1 MIQDFRRLS
10 LNEADIVPSIPGK
23 IRKADGSYTDVLA
36 ELGVTKT
43 AVTPP
48 DSANASVVRVD
59 GAEYNVSAVLAHI
72 KSKTDIADALNVM
85 TTRGDII
92 YRNATVPARLAK
104 GTSGQVLTQ
113 GANDPAWTAP
123 GDLAFTDSGNKYA
136 TDTLGAALVELGP
149 LLDSDKYQYYIRST
163 KPTTEADQ
171 YEGQVVYSTDTNALQ
186 VCKTPG
192 EQEIDSFEVTSGAVT
207 DSGNITIALN
217 GVNKTVAVVGGT
229 LAVYGATITA
239 GASAAGD
246 ITITLDGAE
255 TDVAVAE
262 SDTAAAVAG
271 KITTA
276 YAADADWTVGN
287 VDAVLTFTA
296 KAKGAKAGAFSIV
309 DTDTTGVTCTA
320 GVTET
325 TPGVDTDS
333 AEDVAT
339 KIRAAEYSGWTTGGT
354 GAVVTFT
361 KDAVGACSAPS
372 FTDTDTTGVDG
383 TFTRTNQGVTDVWE
397 GDGWHAWA
405 PALAWANDTAP
416 ADAVTVARYMVQNHT
431 VFFNVY
437 ISSADGNDATGLTIP
452 LPVAPKDNNAFIAVH
467 AIELIAAAFNMMA
480 GYIDDGTSNLA
491 FYNFQQATDG
501 SAIKI
506 IISGQYEIA

>member
-104 GTSGQVLTQ
+104 GTENQVLKM
-113 GANDPAWTAP
+113 GANDPAWVTPGSLPIADTA
-123 GDLAFTDSGNKYA
+123 TKYA
-136 TDTLGAALVELGP
+136 TDTIQGAFDELGP
-149 LLDSDKYQYYIRST
+149 LLDAEKRQYLVLST
-163 KPTTEADQ
+163 KPTAEAEQ
-171 YEGQVVYSTDTNALQ
+171 AEGMVVYAEDTGLLQ
-186 VCKTPG
+186 VCRTPG
-192 EQEIDSFEVTSGAVT
+192 EQEIDSLEVTAGAVT

-217 GVNKTVAVVGGT
+217 GVDKTVAVVGGT

-246 ITITLDGAE
+246 ITITLDDVDTEVEVAAE
-255 TDVAVAE
+255 
-262 SDTAAAVAG
+262 DTAAAVAG

-276 YAADADWTVGN
+276 YAADADWAVGN
-287 VDAVLTFTA
+287 VNAVLTFTA
-296 KAKGAKAGAFSIV
+296 KAKEVKAGTFGFE

-320 GVTET
+320 GITET
-325 TPGVDTDS
+325 TPGVDPDS
-333 AEDVAT
+333 IADVAE
-339 KIRAAEYSGWTTGGT
+339 KIRDAEYTGWTTGGT

-372 FTDTDTTGVDG
+372 FTDTNNTGVDG

-397 GDGWHAWA
+397 GDGWHNWV
-405 PALAWANDTAP
+405 PSLSWTTGNP
-416 ADAVTVARYMVQNHT
+416 VTPTTKARYMIQNHT
-431 VFFNVY
+431 LFFNVY
-437 ISSADGNDATGLTIP
+437 ITSSDGNGATDLVIP
-452 LPVAPKDNNAFIAVH
+452 LPFPPKDNDAFVGVNAS
-467 AIELIAAAFNMMA
+467 ELVGANFSVMG
-480 GYIDDGTSNLA
+480 GYIDDGASNIE
-491 FYNFQQATDG
+491 FSNFQPATAENG
-501 SAIKI
+501 LQI
-506 IISGQYEIA
+506 IVSGQYEIA